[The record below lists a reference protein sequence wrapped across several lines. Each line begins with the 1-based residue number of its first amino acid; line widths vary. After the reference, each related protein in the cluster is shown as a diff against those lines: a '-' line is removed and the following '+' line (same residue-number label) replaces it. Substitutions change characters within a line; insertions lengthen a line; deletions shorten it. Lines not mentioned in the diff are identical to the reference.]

1 MEIEI
6 RSAITSFAMLPSEKK
21 ILSEFCSDRG
31 MRMSDYIRKSVLDQ
45 IKKDQRKEQN
55 DKE

>member
-45 IKKDQRKEQN
+45 IKRDLRKE
-55 DKE
+55 K